1 MFTLITTYISIALHM
16 FITTITGE
24 KLSLKCHTQDQNVI
38 KDELNKKYGYDIDK
52 LKLYWNG
59 NIFILG
65 FFGEGE
71 VCDVNLEE
79 NKEELNPCGSLDDT
93 NSDIYRD
100 KLVNDSKL
108 SSEDKSIICKNLK
121 SICKKALDSFG
132 IDLNREL

>member
-1 MFTLITTYISIALHM
+1 M

-24 KLSLKCHTQDQNVI
+24 KLSLKCYTQDQKVI

-65 FFGEGE
+65 FFGERE

-79 NKEELNPCGSLDDT
+79 NKMELNPCDSLDYT
-93 NSDIYRD
+93 NLDLYRD
-100 KLVNDSKL
+100 KLLNDSKL
-108 SSEDKSIICKNLK
+108 TPEDKSIICKNLK
-121 SICKKALDSFG
+121 SICKKALDSLG